1 MSRISINWRKAE
13 GSPKSKQKV
22 SGRELLDLRERIS
35 KLEEQ
40 NFKKDEKI
48 LILEEKLKTTES
60 SFKDIINKAELAEKN
75 LKIKISL
82 LQEKLERAE
91 TQIQKQQKRLANV
104 FGGSAEIQGEEITE
118 EGVIGSYMKG
128 FDNVFGEFNN
138 LRNEV
143 DELKL
148 THFNEFK
155 INKYEI
161 SQVNERLDN
170 LISIFEETI
179 PETNKEIERLKEDLM
194 VKDEQI
200 RITKENL
207 DEAIITKDSI
217 IEKLEKDL
225 EAKIEEINDLNNTVD
240 ALYTQMSEFKN
251 IPKIIRKIKNFIKEN
266 GSITEKELKE
276 ILEKRMEQQN

>member
-1 MSRISINWRKAE
+1 MSINWRKAE

-22 SGRELLDLRERIS
+22 TGRELLELREKIS

-40 NFKKDEKI
+40 NFKKDEEI
-48 LILEEKLKTTES
+48 LMLKEKLETTES
-60 SFKDIINKAELAEKN
+60 SFKDIINKAELVEKN

-82 LQEKLERAE
+82 LQEKLEIAE
-91 TQIQKQQKRLANV
+91 SQIQKQQKRLATV
-104 FGGSAEIQGEEITE
+104 FGTPEEFIGEGEAE

-128 FDNVFGEFNN
+128 FDNIFGEFKT

-143 DELKL
+143 DGLKL
-148 THFNEFK
+148 THRNEFK

-179 PETNKEIERLKEDLM
+179 PETNKEIERLKEDLKI
-194 VKDEQI
+194 KDEQI
-200 RITKENL
+200 RITKESL
-207 DEAIITKDSI
+207 DETIVGKDGI

-225 EAKIEEINDLNNTVD
+225 GAKIEEINDLNNTVD

-251 IPKIIRKIKNFIKEN
+251 IPKVIRKIKEYIKEN
-266 GSITEKELKE
+266 GPITERQLEE
-276 ILEKRMEQQN
+276 ILKKRIKKEH